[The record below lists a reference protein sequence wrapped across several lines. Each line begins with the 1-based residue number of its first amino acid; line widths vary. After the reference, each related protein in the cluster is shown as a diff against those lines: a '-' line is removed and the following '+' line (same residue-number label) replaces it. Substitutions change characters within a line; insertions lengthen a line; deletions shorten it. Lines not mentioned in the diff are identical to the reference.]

1 VSAVELATSAL
12 EQIESEQ
19 STINAF
25 ITVTPELA
33 LQRADEADRDLA
45 AGRDRGPL
53 TGIPI
58 GIKDLFDTK
67 GIRTTCASKLFAD
80 RVPDHDAEVV
90 RKLHEAGAVLMGKL
104 NMDEFAFGPHQEWFG
119 RTNNPYDQTRTAGG
133 SSGGSGAAVATGAVF
148 GAVGTDTGGS
158 IRMPASFCG
167 VVGLKPTFGRVSLNG
182 VRKIAWTMD
191 HAGPFGRTV
200 RDARTMFD
208 AIVETRGP
216 CPESSPTP
224 PTLAVLREAVDT
236 ATPEVRSSVET
247 ALGRLEQ
254 AGARIV
260 DAREIVGI
268 DRHLAAFMITIV
280 GEASLGFEE
289 LLRDFADGISPKIRG
304 NLQLGAELRAADYL
318 RAQQFRTLL
327 RESVTTALDGV
338 DAIVTPTMQREPWTW
353 KELDELEELVIFG
366 YTAPFSLTGNPAVSV
381 PLPSNGLPVGLQLV
395 GHHGCDERLFDL
407 AEWIEVSVDETRS
420 LPRPASGFQR
430 AL

>member
-1 VSAVELATSAL
+1 
-12 EQIESEQ
+12 
-19 STINAF
+19 
-25 ITVTPELA
+25 
-33 LQRADEADRDLA
+33 
-45 AGRDRGPL
+45 
-53 TGIPI
+53 
-58 GIKDLFDTK
+58 
-67 GIRTTCASKLFAD
+67 
-80 RVPDHDAEVV
+80 
-90 RKLHEAGAVLMGKL
+90 
-104 NMDEFAFGPHQEWFG
+104 
-119 RTNNPYDQTRTAGG
+119 
-133 SSGGSGAAVATGAVF
+133 
-148 GAVGTDTGGS
+148 
-158 IRMPASFCG
+158 
-167 VVGLKPTFGRVSLNG
+167 
-182 VRKIAWTMD
+182 
-191 HAGPFGRTV
+191 
-200 RDARTMFD
+200 
-208 AIVETRGP
+208 
-216 CPESSPTP
+216 
-224 PTLAVLREAVDT
+224 
-236 ATPEVRSSVET
+236 
-247 ALGRLEQ
+247 
-254 AGARIV
+254 
-260 DAREIVGI
+260 VGI